1 MAPTLTHS
9 YAPATNIYDICNPFQ
24 HPPQSSVKHFR
35 FMSQV
40 QLLPANIHVTNM
52 NKSWHVKWKSLK
64 FQGRSTKMI
73 THQTLSLSLSLSLS
87 HVISKLFVFVVLYE
101 VWRVRAFTAV
111 ELKSYN
117 AILAPSI
124 YQKRLAAVE
133 VKQKFF
139 ADLLQCTSIYRCAL

>member
-1 MAPTLTHS
+1 MGGVNFYFCILNFENIKIIIYIFKKNSKFWRAMAPTLTHG
-9 YAPATNIYDICNPFQ
+9 YASATNIYDVCNPFR

-40 QLLPANIHVTNM
+40 QLLPPNIHVTNM

-73 THQTLSLSLSLSLS
+73 THQTLSLSLS

-101 VWRVRAFTAV
+101 VWRVR
-111 ELKSYN
+111 S
-117 AILAPSI
+117 
-124 YQKRLAAVE
+124 
-133 VKQKFF
+133 
-139 ADLLQCTSIYRCAL
+139 